1 MITLNEAKNS
11 IRNDDRPQTITVN
24 TINHKQNTSNEVYDS
39 DFLDVFKDKTQYN
52 EKRCG
57 VANIVGNFWTH
68 N

>member
-1 MITLNEAKNS
+1 MIPLNNAQNG
-11 IRNDDRPQTITVN
+11 IRNNNRPQIITVN
-24 TINHKQNTSNEVYDS
+24 PINHKENTSDEIYDS

-57 VANIVGNFWTH
+57 IANIVGNFWTH